1 MLIRDKIGDKIKK
14 EIEERGS
21 KDIEIITLETNEEF
35 FEAIMDKLSNE
46 LDLLYLSKNVN
57 SLVEI
62 IELIDWLKIALGTSK
77 LNQLVEDKKEDLGLY
92 WNRYYIKDKE

>member
-21 KDIEIITLETNEEF
+21 KDIEIVALETNEEF

-77 LNQLVEDKKEDLGLY
+77 LDQLVEDKKEDLGLY

>member
-21 KDIEIITLETNEEF
+21 KDIEIVTLETNEEF

-77 LNQLVEDKKEDLGLY
+77 LDQLVEDKKEDLGLY
-92 WNRYYIKDKE
+92 WKRYYIKDKE

>member
-21 KDIEIITLETNEEF
+21 KDIEIVALETNEEF

-77 LNQLVEDKKEDLGLY
+77 LDQLVEDKKEDLGLY
-92 WNRYYIKDKE
+92 WKRYYIKDKE

>member
-77 LNQLVEDKKEDLGLY
+77 LNELVEDKKEDLGLY
-92 WNRYYIKDKE
+92 WKRYYIKDKE

>member
-21 KDIEIITLETNEEF
+21 GDIEIITLENDDEF
-35 FEAIMDKLSNE
+35 FNAIMDKISNE
-46 LDLLYLSKNVN
+46 LDLLYINKNVN
-57 SLVEI
+57 NLVEI

-92 WNRYYIKDKE
+92 WHRYFIKDKE